1 MMETQQDHAAGYQ
14 IHTPLFEGPLD
25 LLLQLVRRYEINIY
39 DIPITLITEQFM
51 QYIALME
58 RLDLEIASEFIVMA
72 AHLCVIKSRMLLP
85 HDTGE
90 DDEEDPRS
98 ELVAQLLEYQK
109 FKAAAQILEES
120 EGISLA
126 ILERRAGQI
135 VFDFPGDE
143 NNWVDVKL
151 FDLVGAFSRIMAR
164 AAASTASTALAGPA
178 APVYPE
184 FRDVEDDYDPEEKI
198 AQITTLLD
206 IRNQVDFEDIITPD
220 MRRGEI
226 IIIFFAILDMIKRG
240 LILVRQHRLF
250 GDITILKRGSSL

>member
-1 MMETQQDHAAGYQ
+1 METQERAGYQ
-14 IHTPLFEGPLD
+14 IRTPLFEGPLD

-85 HDTGE
+85 HEAG
-90 DDEEDPRS
+90 DDDDEDPRS

-164 AAASTASTALAGPA
+164 AAPA
-178 APVYPE
+178 TPAYPE
-184 FRDVEDDYDPEEKI
+184 FRDFEDDYDPEEKV
-198 AQITTLLD
+198 AQIATLLD
-206 IRNQVDFEDIITPD
+206 IRNQVDFEDIITPG
-220 MRRGEI
+220 MQRGEI

-250 GDITILKRGSSL
+250 GDITILKRGAL

>member
-1 MMETQQDHAAGYQ
+1 M
-14 IHTPLFEGPLD
+14 PLFEGPLD

-39 DIPITLITEQFM
+39 DIPIALITEQFL
-51 QYIALME
+51 QYIALLE

-85 HDTGE
+85 RETEE
-90 DDEEDPRS
+90 DEGEDPRS
-98 ELVAQLLEYQK
+98 GLVTQLLEYQK

-120 EGISLA
+120 ENISRA

-143 NNWVDVKL
+143 NNWVDVKR

-164 AAASTASTALAGPA
+164 AAS
-178 APVYPE
+178 APEPPVFPVLQDWE
-184 FRDVEDDYDPEEKI
+184 EDYDPEEKVV
-198 AQITTLLD
+198 QIITLLD
-206 IRNQVDFEDIITPD
+206 IRNQIEFEDIITPG
-220 MRRGEI
+220 MQRGEI

-240 LILVRQHRLF
+240 LIIVRQHKLF
-250 GDITILKRGSSL
+250 GDITILKRGSS

>member
-1 MMETQQDHAAGYQ
+1 METQQDHAAGYQ
-14 IHTPLFEGPLD
+14 IRTPLFEGPLD

-85 HDTGE
+85 HEAG
-90 DDEEDPRS
+90 DDGGEDPRS

-109 FKAAAQILEES
+109 FKMAAQILEES

-151 FDLVGAFSRIMAR
+151 FDLAAAFSRIMAR
-164 AAASTASTALAGPA
+164 TAASAATPPA
-178 APVYPE
+178 YPE
-184 FRDVEDDYDPEEKI
+184 FRDYEDDYDPEEKI

-206 IRNQVDFEDIITPD
+206 IRNQVAFEDVIAPG
-220 MRRGEI
+220 MQRGEI

-250 GDITILKRGSSL
+250 GDITILKRGSEL